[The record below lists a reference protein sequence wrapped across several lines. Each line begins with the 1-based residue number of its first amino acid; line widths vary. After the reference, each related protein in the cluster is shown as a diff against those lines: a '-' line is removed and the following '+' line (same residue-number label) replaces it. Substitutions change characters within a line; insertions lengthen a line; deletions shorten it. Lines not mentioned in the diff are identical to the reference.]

1 MPHPENQHPICF
13 ESRLPLQWAVEGPQ
27 VLQRWVELPEEGE
40 HGSPAQADADGNWRL
55 EVVHPPEET
64 GGGVLGR
71 IAGHRR

>member
-40 HGSPAQADADGNWRL
+40 HGSPAQ
-55 EVVHPPEET
+55 V
-64 GGGVLGR
+64 
-71 IAGHRR
+71 